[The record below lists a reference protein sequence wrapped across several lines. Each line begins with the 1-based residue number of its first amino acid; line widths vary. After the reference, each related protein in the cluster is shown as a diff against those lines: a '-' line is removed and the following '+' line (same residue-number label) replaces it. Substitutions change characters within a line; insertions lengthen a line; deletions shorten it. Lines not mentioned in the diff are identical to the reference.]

1 MGYDFTKKENE
12 VPCLKKFVDRFVEK
26 NFDNAY
32 EIEGENDKIYS
43 HRYRSWEYCR
53 KAFIDAKGKKLD
65 NDTIDAL
72 ALQLAFYLASWGMYR
87 GSSFLLSLDY
97 TVHKEIVKIV
107 MKDCYRELFDS
118 DKLLFDEDGRET
130 YLNLLFGNK
139 KSDENKIEGVVCE
152 IKKWYKAWHIKV
164 LESPVGGMEENNDE
178 VEKTD
183 ISSVLITKVLMGVY
197 GCIPAYDR
205 YVMDGLKTQGINA
218 SFGRRA
224 VGNLLD
230 EIIKK
235 DGVCENIKS
244 VWNTIKSK
252 TQCTQFDPNHYT
264 FMKVVDMLFW
274 EIGAGHI
281 VEVTKNEKKFEDKD
295 IGIIEEIEQKILKFD
310 KNIKGPYSYDIGG
323 FTFESVDIGSLI
335 MCVYEEFKD
344 KIKNRLEKED
354 VKKRIKDELEPNW
367 LATTRYSRRLVK
379 SKRSVK
385 S

>member
-97 TVHKEIVKIV
+97 TVHKEIVKIL
-107 MKDCYRELFDS
+107 MKDCYKDLFDS
-118 DKLLFDEDGRET
+118 DNLLSDKSYRKT
-130 YLNLLFGNK
+130 YLNLLFG
-139 KSDENKIEGVVCE
+139 SEENGEDGKNGVVCDIQE
-152 IKKWYKAWHIKV
+152 YYEKWRRAV
-164 LESPVGGMEENNDE
+164 SLSPLEDIE
-178 VEKTD
+178 VDGNKEKTND
-183 ISSVLITKVLMGVY
+183 TVSSVLVTKVLIGVY

-281 VEVTKNEKKFEDKD
+281 VEVTKNEKKF
-295 IGIIEEIEQKILKFD
+295 
-310 KNIKGPYSYDIGG
+310 
-323 FTFESVDIGSLI
+323 
-335 MCVYEEFKD
+335 
-344 KIKNRLEKED
+344 
-354 VKKRIKDELEPNW
+354 
-367 LATTRYSRRLVK
+367 
-379 SKRSVK
+379 
-385 S
+385 